1 MLEALVKR
9 APLAPVGEAEAACER
24 RRGPLGGAALAENAG
39 QVLAERDRERDGRGG
54 VWGVTE
60 QKTTLTSILG
70 QIVVLR
76 FRGRS
81 SWREAEA
88 QLAAVEP
95 GDRGGLV
102 GEAGV
107 DQDGVVGA

>member
-60 QKTTLTSILG
+60 QKTTLRRSLWRTDRPR
-70 QIVVLR
+70 VA
-76 FRGRS
+76 RS
-81 SWREAEA
+81 SSFVARVSIGGDEWRRAW
-88 QLAAVEP
+88 
-95 GDRGGLV
+95 
-102 GEAGV
+102 
-107 DQDGVVGA
+107 